1 MHYSFEVE
9 NIRCGGCANT
19 ITMKLTEIDGVRD
32 VHVDVDEKKVIVSV
46 DPVSDENIRQTLSE
60 KLAKLGYPE
69 IGAIG
74 SNGLMTKA
82 TSVVS
87 YAIGKISSK
96 RRVYK
101 LYAYV
106 PKRTILKFS
115 INDFYKQKSLSF

>member
-9 NIRCGGCANT
+9 NIRCSGYANT
-19 ITMKLTEIDGVRD
+19 ITMKLTEIDEVRD

-87 YAIGKISSK
+87 CAIGKISSK
-96 RRVYK
+96 R
-101 LYAYV
+101 
-106 PKRTILKFS
+106 
-115 INDFYKQKSLSF
+115 